1 MKVYEYLEQ
10 HGISRVSYYYRL
22 KKVKEAA
29 LSQAGLQMPDQ
40 LSFDMKTG
48 EILNEAEKL
57 VEHGIPAET
66 DYEEVIVK
74 RKKVKGKRDINLENF
89 DVEIIN
95 HESSKEDLENEFP
108 NGWNCLPDYIYKEL
122 KYIPAK
128 FKVFEH
134 HVHCDETPFIMPK
147 NGKEYMCVFHSP
159 GDNDT
164 HPIFLYEYLVTFK
177 KNGYIYGNINGKTAN
192 WKKVNSKV
200 VM

>member
-1 MKVYEYLEQ
+1 MLNDASSFTHIYLCTGYTNLRKGIDGLVAIVKGEPGLDPAETGCMFLFCGRRNDRMK
-10 HGISRVSYYYRL
+10 
-22 KKVKEAA
+22 A
-29 LSQAGLQMPDQ
+29 LHQ

-74 RKKVKGKRDINLENF
+74 RKKVKGKRDINLENL

-95 HESSKEDLENEFP
+95 HEYSKEDLENEFP

-128 FKVFEH
+128 FKVLEH
-134 HVHCDETPFIMPK
+134 HVK
-147 NGKEYMCVFHSP
+147 VYAGKRE
-159 GDNDT
+159 GD
-164 HPIFLYEYLVTFK
+164 
-177 KNGYIYGNINGKTAN
+177 G
-192 WKKVNSKV
+192 
-200 VM
+200 